1 MNKLNLNKLLNEA
14 LASHKEGNLDKADK
28 IYLKILE
35 ESPSDF
41 DSNHLHGVVLSQKKN
56 YKSSIKYYKKAFSS
70 NPYNCELLNNYAI
83 SLRNTNDYEHC
94 EEMLR
99 KAISYENKFIKSY
112 LNLSNCYLDQE
123 KYNEALEVLHYG
135 KKYDKDNI
143 RFDQNIISIY
153 LQVYNKDKNPS
164 DLRKCIE
171 SLDKINI
178 NESFDQKLICNYAL
192 AYLWNDDLEKSFDL
206 FKISEKIS
214 QVSPNIETLLNM
226 KDKKVLQ
233 YLVKHEYEQIC
244 HIDSDID
251 GIRNMKITQDY
262 FNDLERINDMNSEE
276 YEVDDLKFI
285 STLHKIK
292 YNKPAKTKP
301 PYLNENLNHQNIQLE
316 LSLIHI

>member
-1 MNKLNLNKLLNEA
+1 M
-14 LASHKEGNLDKADK
+14 
-28 IYLKILE
+28 LK
-35 ESPSDF
+35 
-41 DSNHLHGVVLSQKKN
+41 
-56 YKSSIKYYKKAFSS
+56 
-70 NPYNCELLNNYAI
+70 
-83 SLRNTNDYEHC
+83 
-94 EEMLR
+94 

-112 LNLSNCYLDQE
+112 LNLSNCYLNQE
-123 KYNEALEVLHYG
+123 KYYEALEVLQDG

-143 RFDQNIISIY
+143 RFDLNIISIY

-192 AYLWNDDLEKSFDL
+192 AYLWNNDLDKSSDL
-206 FKISEKIS
+206 LKISEKIS
-214 QVSPNIETLLNM
+214 QIPTNIETLLNM

-233 YLVKHEYEQIC
+233 SLVKHEYEQIC

-262 FNDLERINDMNSEE
+262 FNNLERINNMNSEE
-276 YEVDDLKFI
+276 YKEDDLKFI

-301 PYLNENLNHQNIQLE
+301 PYLNENLDHQSIQHEYTNSQPEICIVDNI
-316 LSLIHI
+316 LSK

>member
-1 MNKLNLNKLLNEA
+1 
-14 LASHKEGNLDKADK
+14 
-28 IYLKILE
+28 
-35 ESPSDF
+35 
-41 DSNHLHGVVLSQKKN
+41 VLSQKKN

-83 SLRNTNDYEHC
+83 SLRNTNDYEYC
-94 EEMLR
+94 EEMLK

-123 KYNEALEVLHYG
+123 KYNEALEVLQDG

-192 AYLWNDDLEKSFDL
+192 AYLWNNDLEKSSDL

-214 QVSPNIETLLNM
+214 QVPPNIETLLNM

-233 YLVKHEYEQIC
+233 
-244 HIDSDID
+244 SF
-251 GIRNMKITQDY
+251 G
-262 FNDLERINDMNSEE
+262 
-276 YEVDDLKFI
+276 
-285 STLHKIK
+285 
-292 YNKPAKTKP
+292 KT
-301 PYLNENLNHQNIQLE
+301 
-316 LSLIHI
+316 